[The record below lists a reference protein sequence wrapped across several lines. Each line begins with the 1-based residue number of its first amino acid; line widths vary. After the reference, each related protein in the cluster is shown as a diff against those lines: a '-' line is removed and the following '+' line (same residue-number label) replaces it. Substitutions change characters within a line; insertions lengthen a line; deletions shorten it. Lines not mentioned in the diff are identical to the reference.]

1 MMQGAQQQRNTY
13 GNFPAPAG
21 YGMHYQGQAAPSLS
35 APHYF
40 PQFPRQLGDFG
51 AVPTSTHYAR
61 QVPAAADPV
70 TRRRRLLL
78 SAAPPGA
85 RRLRVRR
92 QLPRPWRN
100 PRGVSSSSGLMGSA
114 SHAHL
119 VQHQRNKL
127 CQHVRRAWY

>member
-1 MMQGAQQQRNTY
+1 MQGAQQPRNTY

-40 PQFPRQLGDFG
+40 PQFPRQPQLGDFG

-70 TRRRRLLL
+70 

-85 RRLRVRR
+85 RRLPPPHAR
-92 QLPRPWRN
+92 PPPAAPPWRN
-100 PRGVSSSSGLMGSA
+100 PRVSSSSGLIGSA
-114 SHAHL
+114 PHARL
-119 VQHQRNKL
+119 VQRQRNML
-127 CQHVRRAWY
+127 CRHVRRARR